1 MLSYWLWNV
10 DQISSSLHDT
20 RLFCQKQAKKMVEN
34 WSCLLNER
42 QNKCSCNNYNHWNR
56 STELATHKSL
66 QHFSVDVESR
76 IPVSSKLLANVD
88 ISCYE
93 RHTFAAYATKT
104 HRHHPKLFVDIYCL
118 HSICAFAKCGVRT
131 KNTSILMAFGFSLLF
146 FSLSNFHY
154 KFNLYE

>member
-1 MLSYWLWNV
+1 MIRDCFAKSKQKKWLKIGLVCWMNDRTNV
-10 DQISSSLHDT
+10 HAITIIIETVQL
-20 RLFCQKQAKKMVEN
+20 N
-34 WSCLLNER
+34 W
-42 QNKCSCNNYNHWNR
+42 Q
-56 STELATHKSL
+56 